1 MIRGLVTSGLL
12 TAAALVWA
20 LAGNGG
26 PALVALGPELRLGL
40 YTVAILLAW
49 RFQRSR
55 VMSATILLALLDF
68 ALDPLA
74 VSGPAPQG
82 FVALAGILSLA
93 YVVLLAYSRDHG
105 LLSPAGLLHAFA
117 PAALMGLLVLA
128 RTYEAAGLTAL
139 VEWSPAA
146 PGAEGAAGEGLSLLD
161 RAARQGRILADDL
174 MGLVPGRM
182 SPALGVAAG
191 ASGLLLLLS
200 FWSRGGPVQRGLFW
214 AAVSVGA
221 ALAFGSGSADASLM
235 LLAGGLILGI
245 SVVELSYALAYK
257 DDLTGLPSRR
267 ALRRKLKEL
276 KPPFTLAMVDVDHF
290 KRINDRHGHD
300 VGDQAL
306 RLVAARLEAKVGTS
320 KVFRYGGEEF
330 ALVIPGRDRMA
341 AESILEGARKGV
353 EESRFRMRG
362 RTRTGNPE
370 KGRSRR
376 GNPRFKKM
384 PPQTLSVTVSIGAA
398 DSAKSGEPQRVLK
411 MADRA
416 LYKAKERGRNRV
428 VL

>member
-1 MIRGLVTSGLL
+1 
-12 TAAALVWA
+12 
-20 LAGNGG
+20 
-26 PALVALGPELRLGL
+26 
-40 YTVAILLAW
+40 
-49 RFQRSR
+49 
-55 VMSATILLALLDF
+55 
-68 ALDPLA
+68 
-74 VSGPAPQG
+74 
-82 FVALAGILSLA
+82 
-93 YVVLLAYSRDHG
+93 
-105 LLSPAGLLHAFA
+105 
-117 PAALMGLLVLA
+117 
-128 RTYEAAGLTAL
+128 
-139 VEWSPAA
+139 
-146 PGAEGAAGEGLSLLD
+146 
-161 RAARQGRILADDL
+161 
-174 MGLVPGRM
+174 
-182 SPALGVAAG
+182 
-191 ASGLLLLLS
+191 
-200 FWSRGGPVQRGLFW
+200 
-214 AAVSVGA
+214 
-221 ALAFGSGSADASLM
+221 
-235 LLAGGLILGI
+235 
-245 SVVELSYALAYK
+245 
-257 DDLTGLPSRR
+257 
-267 ALRRKLKEL
+267 L
-276 KPPFTLAMVDVDHF
+276 KPPFTLAMVDVDHI